1 MVSRSDANKAGC
13 HETDKS
19 DRKKENRS
27 NTRGASSDEEDH
39 LNEQEQQKEKE
50 EQEVRNEA
58 PKKQSR
64 GKKRGASSK
73 QFRKAPGAPKR
84 FKSSYIFFFTD
95 CQAKLKKELGQ
106 NASIADVSRR
116 SATIWRNL
124 SAKERAHWDEVAD
137 QDKERYLAQK
147 EAYTGPWQVPL
158 QRTKKNPDA
167 PKRPMS

>member
-1 MVSRSDANKAGC
+1 MMASHSDANAGS
-13 HETDKS
+13 HETNKS
-19 DRKKENRS
+19 DAKDVNKNS
-27 NTRGASSDEEDH
+27 TGAYVEEDH
-39 LNEQEQQKEKE
+39 FKEQEQEDTP
-50 EQEVRNEA
+50 VRKEA

-64 GKKRGASSK
+64 GKKRNASN

-95 CQAKLKKELGQ
+95 CQAKLMKELGQ
-106 NASIADVSRR
+106 KASVDDVSMR
-116 SATIWRNL
+116 SATSWRNL
-124 SAKERAHWDEVAD
+124 SAEERTHWDEVAA

-147 EAYTGPWQVPL
+147 DAYTDPWQVPF